1 MTVTLDEYFREYN
14 RSTNLLNNLLLFL
27 PFIFFEKLKIRKHM
41 MSKKICIYSFQ
52 HFQKSRPEVFCKNFC
67 KDLHYKK
74 NPSSTGLSKNEI
86 LKNIW
91 KRLLL
96 RFTNFSYNIIPSS
109 KKLLK
114 YATCH
119 L

>member
-14 RSTNLLNNLLLFL
+14 RSTKLLNNLLLFL
-27 PFIFFEKLKIRKHM
+27 PFIFFEKLKIQKHM
-41 MSKKICIYSFQ
+41 MSKKYVYIHFNIFKKVVLRCFVKIFAKTCII
-52 HFQKSRPEVFCKNFC
+52 
-67 KDLHYKK
+67 KK
-74 NPSSTGLSKNEI
+74 TPSSTGLSKNEI

-109 KKLLK
+109 KNVKLSK
-114 YATCH
+114 YAT
-119 L
+119 